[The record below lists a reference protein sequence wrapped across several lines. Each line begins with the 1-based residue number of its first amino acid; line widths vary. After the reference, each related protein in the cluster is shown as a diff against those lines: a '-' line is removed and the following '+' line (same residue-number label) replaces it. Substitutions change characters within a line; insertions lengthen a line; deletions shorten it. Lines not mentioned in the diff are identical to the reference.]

1 MELQDQYVRTKTL
14 SDLYS
19 EFEDTNLKSKLE
31 LYALWTIP
39 SVFPEESAS
48 YNKTGNAEIK
58 HDYQSIGARLV
69 NTLTSKLTA
78 TLFPYSTAFFRIN
91 ASQEVQAV
99 INQNSNNSV
108 AKATLAQ
115 IEGLANKALFYN
127 ASYAQLCQLVR
138 LLVITGNGLLVRRD
152 KKCTVY
158 SLKNYVL
165 KRNGKGEVEQIII
178 RECVKPQDLPKDVH
192 SKVFNDLSDGYG
204 LGDDT
209 HYLYTSVRHKYTK
222 VGNRGIP
229 SWHVT
234 QELNNVALDTD
245 ETYTE
250 YDCPYIPVVWSLM
263 NGDNYGRGYV
273 EEYTGS
279 FTRLSEL
286 SQRYTEYE
294 LEALK
299 VLHVYNP
306 AKNFD
311 MYELQNSKSGDYV
324 QGDPTALSVYE
335 IGMYQKLQQVAA
347 DLTGLTQELEVAF
360 MSQGNS
366 RDAERVKIMALLKH
380 D

>member
-1 MELQDQYVRTKTL
+1 MELYSQSNPRKSL
-14 SDLYS
+14 SDLYT

-39 SVFPEESAS
+39 SVFPEDAISNNRS
-48 YNKTGNAEIK
+48 GNAEIK
-58 HDYQSIGARLV
+58 HDYQSVGARLV

-78 TLFPYSTAFFRIN
+78 TLFPYATSFFRVS
-91 ASQEVQAV
+91 ASQEVQAA
-99 INQNSNNSV
+99 INQNNNNSI
-108 AKATLAQ
+108 AKATLTQ
-115 IEGLANKALFYN
+115 IESMANKALFYN
-127 ASYAQLCQLVR
+127 ASYAQLCQLIR
-138 LLVITGNGLLVRRD
+138 LLIITGNGLLVRRD
-152 KKCTVY
+152 QKCTVY

-165 KRNGKGEVEQIII
+165 KRNGKGDVEHIII
-178 RECVKPQDLPKDVH
+178 RECLSSADMSAEVKAKAFPNSTEDNDNLH
-192 SKVFNDLSDGYG
+192 S
-204 LGDDT
+204 
-209 HYLYTSVRHKYTK
+209 HYIYTSVKHQQVVVNGRE
-222 VGNRGIP
+222 VP
-229 SWHVT
+229 SWRVT
-234 QELNNVALDTD
+234 QELNNVQLDTD
-245 ETYTE
+245 EVYTE

-335 IGMYQKLQQVAA
+335 VGMYQKLQQVAA
-347 DLTGLTQELEVAF
+347 DLSVLTQELEIAF